1 MTVLAPSDAAF
12 QTLLFG
18 SIYGALL
25 AQGLSSDSGCTS
37 HCAFINPRVI
47 HQPRALQCAYRS
59 YGSGIIA
66 YHLLATKNPL
76 NGAFEPNI
84 RVFSV
89 NFPPTPSFV
98 TTLVN
103 SSFAPHPGIMVN
115 ATFTGPFVTDLKFTG
130 VGTFPPGGLP
140 FSGTPA
146 TATSLDNHA
155 VNGVYYVIDKVLLP
169 Q

>member
-1 MTVLAPSDAAF
+1 MQLLP
-12 QTLLFG
+12 QTGLLQQGLLFL
-18 SIYGALL
+18 STNNVSTALVR
-25 AQGLSSDSGCTS
+25 G
-37 HCAFINPRVI
+37 V
-47 HQPRALQCAYRS
+47 
-59 YGSGIIA
+59 IA
-66 YHLLATKNPL
+66 YHLFASPNPVD
-76 NGAFEPNI
+76 NAYEPNI

-89 NFPPTPSFV
+89 NFPPSTPFFV
-98 TTLVN
+98 KTLVN
-103 SSFAPHPGIMVN
+103 SSFASHPGIMVN

-130 VGTFPPGGLP
+130 LGTFPPGGAS